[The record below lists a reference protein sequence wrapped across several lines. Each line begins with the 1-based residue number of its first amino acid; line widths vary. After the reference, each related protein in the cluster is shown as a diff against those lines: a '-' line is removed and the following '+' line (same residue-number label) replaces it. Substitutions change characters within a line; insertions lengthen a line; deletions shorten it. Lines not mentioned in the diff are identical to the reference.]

1 VIYDLHHRYLFIH
14 IPRTAGVA
22 ITRALAGVSSHCVVD
37 LTAGRHMTAA
47 ALKQRLGDRWHQFR
61 PWAIARSPW
70 DIVLSDYRLT
80 LRDLQVGALQ
90 ARLAPGWRG
99 RLERMRDEPGF
110 EAFVHREI
118 CDPRY
123 SRIRG
128 GYWRTWSTDAG
139 TDVGVEPIRYDALE
153 DWDAVADG
161 LGLPACELPRVNQT
175 PDVECPVWTGD
186 AIEAIGRVCG
196 DDVERF
202 EWQRPKI
209 TQAAV
214 SLQT

>member
-1 VIYDLHHRYLFIH
+1 MIYDLHHRYLFIH

-47 ALKQRLGDRWHQFR
+47 ALKQRLGDRWAQFR

-99 RLERMRDEPGF
+99 RLERMRDDPGF

-128 GYWRTWSTDAG
+128 GYWRTW
-139 TDVGVEPIRYDALE
+139 
-153 DWDAVADG
+153 
-161 LGLPACELPRVNQT
+161 
-175 PDVECPVWTGD
+175 
-186 AIEAIGRVCG
+186 
-196 DDVERF
+196 
-202 EWQRPKI
+202 
-209 TQAAV
+209 
-214 SLQT
+214 

>member
-1 VIYDLHHRYLFIH
+1 MIYDLHHRYLFIH

-47 ALKQRLGDRWHQFR
+47 VLKKRLADRWDQFR
-61 PWAIARSPW
+61 PWAVARSPW

-123 SRIRG
+123 SRMNRKNL
-128 GYWRTWSTDAG
+128 RFCTLAKSLRRDN
-139 TDVGVEPIRYDALE
+139 RYE
-153 DWDAVADG
+153 
-161 LGLPACELPRVNQT
+161 CNRNFFELLRQKVPCF
-175 PDVECPVWTGD
+175 D
-186 AIEAIGRVCG
+186 
-196 DDVERF
+196 
-202 EWQRPKI
+202 
-209 TQAAV
+209 QA
-214 SLQT
+214 

>member
-1 VIYDLHHRYLFIH
+1 MIYDLHHRYLFIH

-22 ITRALAGVSSHCVVD
+22 ITRALASVSSHCVVD
-37 LTAGRHMTAA
+37 LTAARHMTAA
-47 ALKQRLGDRWHQFR
+47 ALKQRLADRWAQFR
-61 PWAIARSPW
+61 PWAVARPPW

-128 GYWRTWSTDAG
+128 GYWRTWCTDAG
-139 TDVGVEPIRYDALE
+139 RDLGVRAIRYEELA
-153 DWDAVADG
+153 DWPAVTAR
-161 LGLPACELPRVNQT
+161 LALPACELPRVNQT
-175 PDVECPVWTGD
+175 PEVEMPVWTAD
-186 AIEAIGRVCG
+186 AIEAVGRACG

-202 EWQRPKI
+202 GWQARHLGRP
-209 TQAAV
+209 
-214 SLQT
+214 

>member
-1 VIYDLHHRYLFIH
+1 MIYDLHHRYVFIH

-22 ITRALAGVSSHCVVD
+22 ITRALASVSSHCFVD
-37 LTAGRHMTAA
+37 LTSGRHMKAVS
-47 ALKQRLGDRWHQFR
+47 LQQRLSDLWPELRR
-61 PWAIARSPW
+61 WAIARSPW

-80 LRDLQVGALQ
+80 LRDLQAGALRS
-90 ARLAPGWRG
+90 RLAPGWRG

-128 GYWRTWSTDAG
+128 GYWRTWCTDG
-139 TDVGVEPIRYDALE
+139 GRNLGVEPIRYDALK
-153 DWDAVADG
+153 DWDAVTAS
-161 LGLPACELPRVNQT
+161 LGLPACELPQVNQT
-175 PDVECPVWTGD
+175 PDVEMPVWTPE
-186 AIEAIGRVCG
+186 AIEAVGQVCG

-202 EWQRPKI
+202 GWQRPKI
-209 TQAAV
+209 TQTAV